1 MCVYRLENALRN
13 FACLTTGDVIAIN
26 YNEKV
31 RVSPTRAG
39 ASHTVGAD
47 SSYTQ
52 TLSRVGRWLLSA
64 VSLCETCSP
73 KSCYCSVLWILS
85 HTSVFSHKLNNSLV
99 PFSFVGIFSLLPVLS
114 FLDYRQ
120 S

>member
-52 TLSRVGRWLLSA
+52 THPYTFS
-64 VSLCETCSP
+64 
-73 KSCYCSVLWILS
+73 KILA
-85 HTSVFSHKLNNSLV
+85 K
-99 PFSFVGIFSLLPVLS
+99 
-114 FLDYRQ
+114 
-120 S
+120 